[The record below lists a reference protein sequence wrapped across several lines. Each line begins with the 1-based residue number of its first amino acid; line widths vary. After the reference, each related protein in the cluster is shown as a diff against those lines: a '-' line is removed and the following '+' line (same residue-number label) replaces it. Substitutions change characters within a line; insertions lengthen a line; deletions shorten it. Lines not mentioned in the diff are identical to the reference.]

1 MGIPQKKMALK
12 VYMKISKK
20 AQKRNIKRHLHLN
33 NPHVNRIHGH
43 HGAHRAAHHIKRS
56 VNVRRHISK
65 TQTHDLSHTVV
76 NKILRKST
84 SLHAAHTA
92 AKRFAVKVLRDK
104 KATISMKK
112 MAIKVFRRIKK
123 KLQQVGNHSQHHA
136 QRHHVQRHHNVQ
148 RVPRHVARGAN
159 KKMSLTVKK
168 HISPNRI
175 AKLSKAI
182 GQKIL
187 RVAKSH
193 KKAGRIARKFVMK
206 ILRNPK
212 ATRSMKI
219 MAIKV
224 LRHVRNVQRTS
235 HKKHHNQHPVHRRAL
250 VSGPPRPIQRQP
262 HHIQRQHQH
271 IQRQHHQNSHASES
285 KRRVKTIAKNII
297 RNAKNLN
304 HAKKLAKLHALKT
317 LRNPSASLKQK
328 KEALKVFKKIKAI
341 IITLKKVATE
351 KAIKSIPKTIS
362 EYDIKKVS
370 GNVLK
375 QIKNMTQHHKIEEL
389 DKFTKNISDKIL
401 NRSDSTFTSKKVI
414 ATMIKKV
421 VNNKQVSTATKQ
433 VLNNIASNIIHKT
446 KNKKEKKH

>member
-1 MGIPQKKMALK
+1 MG
-12 VYMKISKK
+12 
-20 AQKRNIKRHLHLN
+20 
-33 NPHVNRIHGH
+33 
-43 HGAHRAAHHIKRS
+43 
-56 VNVRRHISK
+56 
-65 TQTHDLSHTVV
+65 
-76 NKILRKST
+76 
-84 SLHAAHTA
+84 
-92 AKRFAVKVLRDK
+92 
-104 KATISMKK
+104 
-112 MAIKVFRRIKK
+112 
-123 KLQQVGNHSQHHA
+123 
-136 QRHHVQRHHNVQ
+136 
-148 RVPRHVARGAN
+148 
-159 KKMSLTVKK
+159 
-168 HISPNRI
+168 
-175 AKLSKAI
+175 
-182 GQKIL
+182 
-187 RVAKSH
+187 
-193 KKAGRIARKFVMK
+193 
-206 ILRNPK
+206 
-212 ATRSMKI
+212 
-219 MAIKV
+219 
-224 LRHVRNVQRTS
+224 
-235 HKKHHNQHPVHRRAL
+235 
-250 VSGPPRPIQRQP
+250 
-262 HHIQRQHQH
+262 
-271 IQRQHHQNSHASES
+271 ASES

-304 HAKKLAKLHALKT
+304 
-317 LRNPSASLKQK
+317 QK